1 MGVGMNVS
9 VRRRLGVPAVAV
21 VMLAGAV
28 GCQGGDKKAAEA
40 PRDGLQWSS
49 PAQVIQAA
57 YKKTAA
63 AKSARIRMT
72 MTMPAGVEG
81 MAEGGEMTMSGVM
94 GWDPGVMDMTVQ
106 GGVLNQAQGGPGTFR
121 LVMADEVMYM
131 DMGTKAPAELGG
143 KRWIKMDLKAM
154 ADLSGDAAVRRQ
166 MTGSLENMN
175 QDPAKQLALLLD
187 SPNLKHVGPEKVD
200 GVETQHYRG
209 RLTVDEMVASN
220 KSLAVLSAEERDELV
235 ATLKAGGLKAYDTDV
250 WVDGDGYPAKM
261 DIGMETPQGT
271 FDIAVTYSDYGTAAA
286 VQAPPA
292 DQTFD
297 FMEVLE
303 KLGGAARGADGA
315 GRGDAGPGAGTEG
328 AGTA

>member
-1 MGVGMNVS
+1 MNVS
-9 VRRRLGVPAVAV
+9 VRRLVGVPAVAV
-21 VMLAGAV
+21 VVLAGAV

-40 PRDGLQWSS
+40 PRDGLRWSA

-57 YKKTAA
+57 YEKTAA
-63 AKSARIRMT
+63 AKSAKIRMT

-81 MAEGGEMTMSGVM
+81 MAGGGEMTMSGVM
-94 GWDPGVMDMTVQ
+94 GWDPGVMDMTVE

-121 LVMADEVMYM
+121 LIMADEVMYM
-131 DMGTKAPAELGG
+131 DMGEKAPAELGG

-166 MTGSLENMN
+166 MTGSLENIN

-200 GVETQHYRG
+200 GVETQHYKG

-220 KSLAVLSAEERDELV
+220 KSLAVLSAQERAELV
-235 ATLKAGGLKAYDTDV
+235 ATLKQGGLKAYDTDV
-250 WVDGDGYPAKM
+250 WVDGDGYPVKM

-271 FDIAVTYSDYGTAAA
+271 FDISVAYSDYGTAAA

-292 DQTFD
+292 GQTFD

-303 KLGGAARGADGA
+303 KLGSAARDTEGPQDAGAGTGTDGA
-315 GRGDAGPGAGTEG
+315 GAA
-328 AGTA
+328 